1 MTGGG
6 IPNLDPSRQDSYADV
21 EEDALHRMMEM
32 AGQSKISTSESSD
45 YEKAIPPGT
54 DDNYV
59 KFKCPHCGTATKA
72 GLMRGNNYVC
82 PSCNKPLPAKNQM
95 PLGEEDN
102 LSRMME
108 MAGVKK
114 KEVDEEKTEEGN
126 LFTKGLA
133 DNDIKVGEK
142 IPGTNAV
149 KKKDIDEGIL
159 ASTRALW
166 KKYQE

>member
-1 MTGGG
+1 MANVYTTLSNTTVYTDKLQIVTG
-6 IPNLDPSRQDSYADV
+6 NTAVTCQVYAV
-21 EEDALHRMMEM
+21 AL
-32 AGQSKISTSESSD
+32 
-45 YEKAIPPGT
+45 
-54 DDNYV
+54 
-59 KFKCPHCGTATKA
+59 GTAA
-72 GLMRGNNYVC
+72 
-82 PSCNKPLPAKNQM
+82 A
-95 PLGEEDN
+95 
-102 LSRMME
+102 
-108 MAGVKK
+108 A
-114 KEVDEEKTEEGN
+114 GN